1 MKLSDYISEFLVD
14 RGLHDVFLLPG
25 GGCMHLVDSVGKRP
39 ELNYVCCLH
48 EQACAFAAEAYGEY
62 TNSFGCALVTAGP
75 GATNAIT
82 GAACAWI
89 EASPCLFLSG
99 QAKRIDLICSQPQPV
114 RSMGQQELDI
124 VAMVRPITKYAVL
137 VLDPREI
144 RFHLEK
150 ALWLATTGRK
160 GPVWLDIPLDVQSA
174 QIDPAT
180 LHGFD
185 PPVMPQPNFSAVI
198 ADLLASLANARR
210 PAIYAGNGVRTAGM
224 VDVFREIVELLEI
237 PILLSWKAA
246 DFLASDHPA
255 YIGRPGGIGQRAA
268 NFTQQKADWVLV
280 LGARLDL
287 PSVAFNHAGFAPKA
301 HKIFVDIDPAEL
313 AKFRA
318 PPQIAVLGDLTE
330 FMPALV
336 AAVRDIRIPGRNS
349 PSTGP
354 FFPDWSLWL
363 SKCRAWVERFPVVL
377 PEYRQQLEG
386 VVSTYEMIDVLSQIT
401 DSHDVFVP
409 GSSGPCSD
417 IFFQAFRVKAGQ
429 RILNAPGL
437 GAMGTGLPGSIGACI
452 ASGNRRVI
460 NVNGDGGF
468 QLNVQE
474 LETVRRLNLPI
485 KFFILDND
493 GYRSIV
499 SMQRAHFQG
508 RIVAGD
514 SGSRLSL
521 PDMHKV
527 GAAYEIPVFSVSSH
541 ERLKSIMEQTLASPG
556 PAICIVKTSV
566 NEVTAPRATSELL
579 PDGTI
584 VSKPMEDMAPLLD
597 RAEFAAIMAE

>member
-1 MKLSDYISEFLVD
+1 MKLSDYISDFLVG
-14 RGLHDVFLLPG
+14 RGLRDIFLLPG
-25 GGCMHLVDSVGKRP
+25 GGCMHLVDSVGKRR

-62 TNSFGCALVTAGP
+62 SNAFGCALVTAGP
-75 GATNAIT
+75 GATNAFT

-99 QAKRIDLICSQPQPV
+99 QAKRVDLISSQPQPV

-137 VLDPREI
+137 VLEPSDI

-150 ALWLATTGRK
+150 ALWMATTGRK
-160 GPVWLDIPLDVQSA
+160 GPVWLDIPLDVQSS
-174 QIDPAT
+174 QIDPTT
-180 LHGFD
+180 LRRFE
-185 PPVMPQPNFSAVI
+185 PPALPRPDFAVFLH
-198 ADLLASLANARR
+198 DLIASLTKARR
-210 PAIYAGNGVRTAGM
+210 PVIYAGNGIRTAGM
-224 VDVFREIVELLEI
+224 IDAFRDLVDLLEV
-237 PILLSWKAA
+237 PTLLSWKAA
-246 DFLASDHPA
+246 DFLANDHPA

-301 HKIFVDIDPAEL
+301 YKIFVEVDPAEL
-313 AKFRA
+313 AKFTT
-318 PPQIAVLGDLTE
+318 PPQVSICADLAEFMPCLVAAIRDTQIAVGNPRT
-330 FMPALV
+330 A
-336 AAVRDIRIPGRNS
+336 S
-349 PSTGP
+349 S
-354 FFPDWSLWL
+354 FFPDWAPWL
-363 SKCRAWVERFPVVL
+363 TKCQAWVRRFPVVL
-377 PEYRQQLEG
+377 PEYRQQSEG
-386 VVSTYEMIDVLSQIT
+386 VVSTYEMIDVLSQIAGPE
-401 DSHDVFVP
+401 DVFVP

-452 ASGNRRVI
+452 ASGRRRVI

-474 LETVRRLNLPI
+474 LETVRRLDLPI

-508 RIVAGD
+508 RLVAGD
-514 SGSRLSL
+514 PGSRLTL
-521 PDMHKV
+521 PDMREV
-527 GAAYEIPVFSVSSH
+527 GAAYKIPVFTVNSH
-541 ERLKSIMEQTLASPG
+541 NCLKSVMEQTLAAPG

-566 NEVTAPRATSELL
+566 NEITAPRATSELR